1 MMIRKLDEQV
11 INKIAAGEV
20 VERPASVIKELVENS
35 IDAGST
41 KIVIE
46 VRDGGKRLIRIS
58 DNGCGIKADELKTAI
73 LPHTTSKISSA
84 EDLFDIHTLGF
95 RGEALASINAVS
107 KMEITSK
114 TADESVGAYFVSDGF
129 NDGSIHRVGAP
140 DGTTIVVK
148 DLFYNTP
155 VRKKFLKSNGVEL
168 SYITDLVQRLAL
180 SNPQISF
187 KFVSNNDVK
196 LHTSGDKK
204 LYSVIKE
211 IYGKSVAEK
220 LIEID
225 YENLGIKIKGFLG
238 KPEINRGNKIYE
250 NYFINGRY
258 VKSKIIERA
267 VENGFKERL
276 MKNRFPFAILHLE
289 LDRKRIDV
297 NVHPNKLEVRFDD
310 ENLIYDNVYKATHD
324 ALADKEYII
333 NIVDKKDLEEEKT
346 EQIIEKQDEII
357 IQEKFDKKEEISI
370 PVESKVEVFV
380 EEKFK
385 SSGKEV
391 FSEESARFDFEIN
404 EKHVKVNEDESF
416 LDTSSKEDNEDV
428 YIDVLSPIKEEVQE
442 LVKVE
447 QETIFGLGEN
457 KVEQETFLAERS
469 IKKHK
474 IIGQLFDT
482 YWIVEMENKMYMID
496 QHAAHEKV
504 IYEKLIKNYES
515 GKINSQALLFP
526 VVLDLN
532 QNMMAYL
539 EEHFEEFNKLGF
551 DIEKFGEEDYIL
563 RAVPYLL
570 NDSLDESSLISLMDE
585 MIDYNKDRAFN
596 IYLDSLATVACKA
609 AIKGNDRIS
618 TMEFEGLMDELLE
631 LDNPY
636 NCPHGRPVM
645 IVFDR
650 KKIEKDFKRIV

>member
-41 KIVIE
+41 KIVVE
-46 VRDGGKRLIRIS
+46 VRDGGKRLIRIF
-58 DNGCGIKADELKTAI
+58 DNGCGIKADELKMAI
-73 LPHTTSKISSA
+73 LPHTTSKISTA

-114 TADESVGAYFVSDGF
+114 TEDESVGAYFVSDGF
-129 NDGSIHRVGAP
+129 NDGTVHRVGAP
-140 DGTTIVVK
+140 NGTTIVVK

-168 SYITDLVQRLAL
+168 SYITDLVQRLAI
-180 SNPQISF
+180 SNPNISF

-211 IYGKSVAEK
+211 IYGKKVAEK

-225 YENLGIKIKGFLG
+225 YENGGIVIKGFLG

-250 NYFINGRY
+250 NYFVNGRY

-289 LDRKRIDV
+289 LDRKKIDV

-310 ENLIYDNVYKATHD
+310 ENLIYDNVFKAVEE
-324 ALADKEYII
+324 ALLGKEYII
-333 NIVDKKDLEEEKT
+333 NIVDKKDLEEEKS
-346 EQIIEKQDEII
+346 EEIIENRADVQS
-357 IQEKFDKKEEISI
+357 KEEIVAS
-370 PVESKVEVFV
+370 EAKTSLEKTEEVGEYLN
-380 EEKFK
+380 EEEEFEDK
-385 SSGKEV
+385 V
-391 FSEESARFDFEIN
+391 FSEERDVFRFKAEDIS
-404 EKHVKVNEDESF
+404 EKEEN
-416 LDTSSKEDNEDV
+416 KEEEV
-428 YIDVLSPIKEEVQE
+428 FIDVLSPVVEEPEVREEV
-442 LVKVE
+442 K
-447 QETIFGLGEN
+447 QETIFGLEED
-457 KVEQETFLAERS
+457 KIEQETFLSERS

-515 GKINSQALLFP
+515 GRINSQALLFP
-526 VVLDLN
+526 VVLDLS
-532 QNMMAYL
+532 QNMLAYL
-539 EEHFEEFNKLGF
+539 EEHIEEFRKLGF
-551 DIEKFGEEDYIL
+551 DLEKFGEEDYIL

-585 MIDYNKDRAFN
+585 MIEYNKDRAFN

-609 AIKGNDRIS
+609 AIKGNDKIS
-618 TMEFEGLMDELLE
+618 TMEFEGLMSELLE